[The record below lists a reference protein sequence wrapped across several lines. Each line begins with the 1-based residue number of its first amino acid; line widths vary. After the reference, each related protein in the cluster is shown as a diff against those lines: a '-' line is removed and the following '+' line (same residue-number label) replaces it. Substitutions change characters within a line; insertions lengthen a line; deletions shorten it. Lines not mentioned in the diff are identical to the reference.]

1 MAILETALFSA
12 LAPAAV
18 DAIKGLFGAASRKWL
33 GLSVDDE
40 IKLSSANIERLKAL
54 ATLDNPYGTPSQW
67 VIDLRGS
74 FRYIACGIFVLGGI
88 STLFVAPTLAPI
100 GLEAAASASSFI
112 FGERMLLSIK
122 GGSK

>member
-18 DAIKGLFGAASRKWL
+18 DAIKGIFGAASRKWL